1 MKYNYNKYDNQV
13 KDIEEIEGTDI
24 KINPDYYIHLA
35 LIKAQDCLVKD
46 DVNGGFL
53 QYVSVI
59 NYIENLCKAANMLP
73 DNYAET
79 ITEYKQKDEYRNI
92 KNDLTKM
99 VRLADYKLN
108 LLMQEVFMNKV
119 ITEPLKL

>member
-1 MKYNYNKYDNQV
+1 MKDNYNKYDNQV
-13 KDIEEIEGTDI
+13 KDIEEIENTDI